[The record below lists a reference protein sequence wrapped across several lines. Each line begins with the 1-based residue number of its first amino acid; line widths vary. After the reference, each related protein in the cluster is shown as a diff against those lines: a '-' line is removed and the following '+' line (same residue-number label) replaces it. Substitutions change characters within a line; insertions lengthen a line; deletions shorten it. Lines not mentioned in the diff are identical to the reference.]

1 MCKHCGHNHEHEHG
15 EHHSHHEHNH
25 HECYCENHNHHE
37 HHHHHHE
44 HEEDEEFS
52 LKNVILCIILF
63 ASGLLCEHLK
73 INAPVFVK
81 YQKAASLLMYFFAYM
96 LVGKDVLKEAV
107 ESLFKGR
114 CFNEEFLMS
123 VATIGAIVT
132 GEYAEAVAV
141 MLLFQIGE
149 FLEDKANGKTEK
161 SIESLLD
168 IRSDTAILLLDG
180 KEEVVAAQDVK
191 SGDIIIVKP
200 GMRVPLDGIIEG
212 GKTFVDTSALT
223 GESVP
228 RELCEGNEIL
238 SGFINSSSVIQIKVT
253 KEFSQSTVSRILDM
267 VKDSQEKKSR
277 SEKFISKFAKVY
289 TPIVC
294 ILAVA
299 VAILPPFVSGA
310 DRMTWIYRACEM
322 LVVSCPCALVI
333 SVPLSFFSGIGLF
346 SKNGIL
352 VKGSNYIDALS
363 KVKVVVCDKTGTL
376 TKGVFEVTEVHP
388 AVDSISAEELVALAA
403 HAEYYSEHPVS
414 VSLKNNHKCSEC
426 GTLTVKEAEEISG
439 HGIKVMLEG
448 RQVLCGNK
456 KLMQKE
462 AVEGFVA
469 TERKS
474 EETVVYVAQDKKYL
488 GYIVIS
494 DILKEDSAEA
504 VLSLKKAGVSK
515 VVMLTGDSENAASAI
530 SEKLGLDGYYAEL
543 LPVDKVSKVEKL
555 ISENN
560 GKVLFAGDGIN
571 DAPVLSRSD
580 VGVAMGALGSDAA
593 IEAADV
599 VIMDDKISRIAIAL
613 RLAKKTMKNVHENIV
628 FAIGVKVLILGLC
641 VSGFANMWTAV
652 FGDVGVTLLAVMNS
666 MRLLKKKKV

>member
-1 MCKHCGHNHEHEHG
+1 MCSHCKNEHDNPHDELHECHCC
-15 EHHSHHEHNH
+15 NH
-25 HECYCENHNHHE
+25 HEHE
-37 HHHHHHE
+37 HHHHHEHHHE
-44 HEEDEEFS
+44 HEEFS
-52 LKNVILCIILF
+52 VVNVILCAILF
-63 ASGLLCEHLK
+63 AMGLVCEHLNLDSQ
-73 INAPVFVK
+73 IFLK
-81 YQKAASLLMYFFAYM
+81 YRKAASLIMYFFAYM
-96 LVGKDVLKEAV
+96 LVGKNVLKEAV
-107 ESLFKGR
+107 ESLFNGR

-149 FLEDKANGKTEK
+149 FLEDKANDKTEK
-161 SIESLLD
+161 SIESLMD
-168 IRSDTAILLLDG
+168 IRPDTAVLFHEG
-180 KEEVVAAQDVK
+180 KEEEIDAK
-191 SGDIIIVKP
+191 KIKIGDIIVVKP
-200 GMRVPLDGIIEG
+200 GMRVPLDGVIEN

-228 RELCEGNEIL
+228 RELCEGEEIL
-238 SGFINSSSVIQIKVT
+238 SGFVNNSSVIKIKVT
-253 KEFSQSTVSRILDM
+253 KEFSQSTVSRVLDM

-299 VAILPPFVSGA
+299 VAILPPFIISGA
-310 DRMTWIYRACEM
+310 NRMTWLYRACEM

-388 AVDSISAEELVALAA
+388 VDGNISADDLVALAT
-403 HAEYYSEHPVS
+403 HAEYYSEHPIS
-414 VSLKNNHKCSEC
+414 VSLKNNHNCSKC
-426 GTLTVKEAEEISG
+426 GTMTVKEAEEISG
-439 HGIKVMLEG
+439 HGIKVVLEG
-448 RQVLCGNK
+448 SQILCGNK

-462 AVEGFVA
+462 GVEGFNVSDKKN
-469 TERKS
+469 EG
-474 EETVVYVAQDKKYL
+474 TVVYVAKDKKYL

-494 DILKEDSAEA
+494 DVLKDDSVEG
-504 VLSLKKAGVSK
+504 VLALKKAGVSK
-515 VVMLTGDSENAASAI
+515 VVMLTGDNDSVAASI
-530 SEKLGLDGYYAEL
+530 SDKLGLDGYYAEL
-543 LPVDKVSKVEKL
+543 LPDEKVEKIESL
-555 ISENN
+555 IAEKN
-560 GKVLFAGDGIN
+560 GNVLFAGDGIN

-580 VGVAMGALGSDAA
+580 VGVAMGALGSDSA

-599 VIMDDKISRIAIAL
+599 VIMDDKISRIALAL

-628 FAIGVKVLILGLC
+628 FAIGVKVIILGLC
-641 VSGFANMWTAV
+641 VFGIANMWTAV

-666 MRLLKKKKV
+666 MRLLKKKNV